1 VGCKKQVSLR
11 LRYARVAQRIEHLT
25 TDQKVRGSNPFA
37 RTRVRPTPYAQIACC
52 NKTLHNVLW
61 QLISHIISHTQNIMF
76 WCVLVLHCVEL
87 KIINIMLFNWDCF
100 ALNPRRALKHMKY
113 MCSPVDRF
121 CELLLTITKAAQEL
135 SISRSS
141 MYRLISEG
149 RIPTVN
155 IVGKMRIK
163 ESSLKSYID
172 QLERESR
179 LERIS
184 R

>member
-1 VGCKKQVSLR
+1 
-11 LRYARVAQRIEHLT
+11 
-25 TDQKVRGSNPFA
+25 
-37 RTRVRPTPYAQIACC
+37 
-52 NKTLHNVLW
+52 
-61 QLISHIISHTQNIMF
+61 
-76 WCVLVLHCVEL
+76 
-87 KIINIMLFNWDCF
+87 
-100 ALNPRRALKHMKY
+100 MKY

-121 CELLLTITKAAQEL
+121 CELLLTITKAAEEL

-141 MYRLISEG
+141 IYRLISEG

>member
-1 VGCKKQVSLR
+1 
-11 LRYARVAQRIEHLT
+11 
-25 TDQKVRGSNPFA
+25 
-37 RTRVRPTPYAQIACC
+37 
-52 NKTLHNVLW
+52 
-61 QLISHIISHTQNIMF
+61 
-76 WCVLVLHCVEL
+76 
-87 KIINIMLFNWDCF
+87 MLFNQHTKF
-100 ALNPRRALKHMKY
+100 PNPREALEEMKAI
-113 MCSPVDRF
+113 SLLTLGSNN
-121 CELLLTITKAAQEL
+121 LLLTIPKAAQEL

-163 ESSLKSYID
+163 ETSLKSFID

>member
-1 VGCKKQVSLR
+1 MDDTYKASFPVR
-11 LRYARVAQRIEHLT
+11 LVP

-37 RTRVRPTPYAQIACC
+37 RTRVRPTQYAQIPACI
-52 NKTLHNVLW
+52 KSFHFALW
-61 QLISHIISHTQNIMF
+61 FSISHVISHTRKIMF
-76 WCVLVLHCVEL
+76 SIICWCALVLHRVEL
-87 KIINIMLFNWDCF
+87 KIINIMLFNQHTKF
-100 ALNPRRALKHMKY
+100 PNPREALEEMKAI
-113 MCSPVDRF
+113 SLLTLGSNN
-121 CELLLTITKAAQEL
+121 LLLTIPKAAQEL

-163 ESSLKSYID
+163 ETSLKSFID